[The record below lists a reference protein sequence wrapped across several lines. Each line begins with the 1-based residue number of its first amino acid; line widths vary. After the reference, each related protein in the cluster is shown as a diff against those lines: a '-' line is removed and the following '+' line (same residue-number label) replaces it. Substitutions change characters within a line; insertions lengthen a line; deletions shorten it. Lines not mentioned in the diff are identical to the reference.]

1 MSRAKFSAQTIAM
14 TGVMAAVGLVFLLL
28 AGIAPTGW
36 IGITALAGFPV
47 ALCVSAAGYASG
59 VLCWIVAGLLALLL
73 VPGKQVAVLFLCL
86 FGLYPIL
93 KNRIERKDRRPVRL
107 ILKLAFYN
115 IVFFVLYFLAYSVM
129 FQSMTDSWSYSVPLL
144 PVLWVVTNVVFLLYD
159 YAFSKVMALLQAR
172 LVPELRRFFKG
183 R

>member
-1 MSRAKFSAQTIAM
+1 MSRTRLSAQTIAL
-14 TGVMAAVGLVFLLL
+14 TGVMAAIGLAILLL
-28 AGIAPTGW
+28 AGVAPTGW

-47 ALCVSAAGYASG
+47 ALCVSAAGYVSG
-59 VLCWIVAGLLALLL
+59 VMCWIAAGLLALLL

-93 KNRIERKDRRPVRL
+93 KNRIERCEKRPVRL
-107 ILKLAFYN
+107 VLKLLCYN
-115 IVFFVLYFLAYSVM
+115 IVFFVLYALAYALL
-129 FQSMTDSWSYSVPLL
+129 FQGVADSWTAPVPLL
-144 PVLWVVTNVVFLLYD
+144 PALFVVTNVVFLLYD